1 MKTAAKIAT
10 IVALLASLQGC
21 AVLEALGLGP
31 KSLVPSLN
39 HCDHVDYE
47 RKGQDITIKA
57 KCRVPAG

>member
-1 MKTAAKIAT
+1 MKTLTALT
-10 IVALLASLQGC
+10 IVTLLSGC

-31 KSLVPSLN
+31 KSLVPSLS